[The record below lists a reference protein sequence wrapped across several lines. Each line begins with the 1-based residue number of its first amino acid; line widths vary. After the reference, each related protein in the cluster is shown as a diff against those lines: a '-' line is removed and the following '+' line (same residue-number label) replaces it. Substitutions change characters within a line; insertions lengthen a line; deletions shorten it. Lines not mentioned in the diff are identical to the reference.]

1 MKKSFVKLQST
12 GFAKGLAFGAGF
24 GTGIDPSA
32 AIGIAFFDC
41 WVVGAKGAKAA
52 LSGTIVIGNV
62 CVSKIVSAGLSSGLE
77 AFVSVGISNGED
89 DKNEKSGLKHIFL

>member
-32 AIGIAFFDC
+32 AVGIAFFNC
-41 WVVGAKGAKAA
+41 RVVGTKGAKAA
-52 LSGTIVIGNV
+52 LSGAIESGDVGI
-62 CVSKIVSAGLSSGLE
+62 SKVVSAGLSTGFE
-77 AFVSVGISNGED
+77 AFISVGISNGED
-89 DKNEKSGLKHIFL
+89 DKNEKSGLKWDFS